1 MVGAG
6 LGDVERRMFIW
17 VGHTWTCA
25 GLTAVLFQS
34 TCAGLS
40 AVLFQSTC
48 AGLSAVFQSTCA
60 GLTAML
66 FQSTCAGLTAMLF
79 QSTCAGLTAMLFQ
92 STCAGLTAVL
102 FQSTCAGLTA
112 VLFQNTKPLKVTGS
126 SLQHAET
133 RSLSV
138 NLQYRYMVRNFS
150 NSILCGFVLS
160 FSVWKLGAFSLE
172 RAARLYILEGRGKGK
187 ALVVESL
194 HLKDGNTQL
203 GHF

>member
-34 TCAGLS
+34 TC
-40 AVLFQSTC
+40 V
-48 AGLSAVFQSTCA
+48 
-60 GLTAML
+60 
-66 FQSTCAGLTAMLF
+66 
-79 QSTCAGLTAMLFQ
+79 
-92 STCAGLTAVL
+92 GLTAVL
-102 FQSTCAGLTA
+102 FQITCVGLSAILFQSTCDGLTA
-112 VLFQNTKPLKVTGS
+112 ILFQSTKPLKVTGS

-150 NSILCGFVLS
+150 NSILCGFVWS
-160 FSVWKLGAFSLE
+160 FSVLETWGIFSGKSCMF
-172 RAARLYILEGRGKGK
+172 ILEGRGKGK

-194 HLKDGNTQL
+194 HLKDSNTQL
-203 GHF
+203 RHF